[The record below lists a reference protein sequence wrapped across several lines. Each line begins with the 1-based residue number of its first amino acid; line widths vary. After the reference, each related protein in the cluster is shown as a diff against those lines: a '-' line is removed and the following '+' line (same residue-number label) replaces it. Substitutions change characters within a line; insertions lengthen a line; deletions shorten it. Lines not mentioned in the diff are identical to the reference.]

1 MRTGNSGTTQAEGC
15 QLLYSGPQKRET
27 TTMLTHTYSY
37 QDCLDNSKKVAWK
50 EDEVLAGR
58 QFDFSKRF
66 LPDKL
71 CGVNGIGCLND
82 AEQRTLNQIMGNAY
96 CHIFAFVEE
105 FIIPT
110 ITEAALEDA
119 YGDEV
124 RFRALL
130 RFAEEEL
137 KHQEL
142 FRRSIDLFN
151 QGFDT
156 ECGLLPDRE
165 AVAQAVRSK
174 SRLAV
179 LCLTTV
185 IEWFTQLH
193 YREHV
198 RDDSGLDELFR
209 ELLRVHWIEEAQH
222 AKLDTLLID
231 EIATQATA
239 EEREA
244 AIDDVLE
251 LGGAID
257 GLLAQQIELNIE
269 ALAQATGREFTTAE
283 KEEITTN
290 TQRAWRWTFLISGLE
305 HPNFVKL
312 VGEMTDEGQQKVRD
326 IVETL
331 AAA

>member
-1 MRTGNSGTTQAEGC
+1 
-15 QLLYSGPQKRET
+15 
-27 TTMLTHTYSY
+27 MLTHTYSY
-37 QDCLDNSKKVAWK
+37 QDCLDNSQKVSWK
-50 EDEVLAGR
+50 EDEILAGR

-66 LPDKL
+66 LPNKL
-71 CGVNGIGCLND
+71 CGVDDIECLNE
-82 AEQRTLNQIMGNAY
+82 AERRTLNQIMGNAY

-110 ITEAALEDA
+110 ITEAALQDA

-151 QGFDT
+151 QGFGAT
-156 ECGLLPDRE
+156 CGLLPDRE

-174 SRLAV
+174 SQLAV

-198 RDDSGLDELFR
+198 RDHSGLDELFR
-209 ELLRVHWIEEAQH
+209 DLLKFHWMEEAQH

-231 EIATQATA
+231 EIAERATPA
-239 EEREA
+239 ERET
-244 AIDDVLE
+244 AIDEVIE

-257 GLLAQQIELNIE
+257 GLLAQQIELNIA
-269 ALAQATGREFTTAE
+269 ALEQATERRFTKAE
-283 KEEITTN
+283 KEEITTH
-290 TQRAWRWTFLISGLE
+290 TQRAWRWTFLVSGLE

-312 VGEMTDEGQQKVRD
+312 VGELTNEGQGKIRD
-326 IVETL
+326 VVDTL
-331 AAA
+331 SAS